1 MQSNY
6 DYDISS
12 GEEEGGPVSQ
22 TAAANPNDQNPK
34 ITAHHSNHSSDGVG
48 NPLFLALGARVSP
61 LGKRPLQNYR
71 GSPVHG
77 GNVRRTKGA
86 FAG

>member
-22 TAAANPNDQNPK
+22 TAAANSNDQHPQ
-34 ITAHHSNHSSDGVG
+34 ITVQTA
-48 NPLFLALGARVSP
+48 
-61 LGKRPLQNYR
+61 
-71 GSPVHG
+71 
-77 GNVRRTKGA
+77 
-86 FAG
+86 